1 MEDLAAADE
10 ELLRAEHSERDK
22 HGAVHAELLDVL
34 GYLHTKID
42 LWGAGMDLHT
52 DLEALQALKEPG
64 KPHFIKAFAEFRKG
78 VKDLGHQCR
87 GYSDDDNISAVI
99 KTLRDAVTN
108 LNLDVEKAL
117 SEAPT
122 SIATTTLTD
131 STPKVKAA
139 PIIVQLPKFDGDPLQ
154 WRYFSNLFT
163 TAIKTRS
170 SGFSELDKRC
180 LLVKSL
186 LSKETKMEVT
196 NVPDDVSLDE
206 LMELLRKRFGR
217 PQMVVPIVIKQVSR
231 PDSFTADYV
240 GL

>member
-1 MEDLAAADE
+1 
-10 ELLRAEHSERDK
+10 
-22 HGAVHAELLDVL
+22 
-34 GYLHTKID
+34 
-42 LWGAGMDLHT
+42 MDLHT
-52 DLEALQALKEPG
+52 DLESLQALKEPG
-64 KPHFIKAFAEFRKG
+64 KPHFIKAFAEFQKG

-108 LNLDVEKAL
+108 LNLEVEKAL

-122 SIATTTLTD
+122 STATTTLTD

-154 WRYFSNLFT
+154 WRHFSNLFT
-163 TAIKTRS
+163 TAIKTRA

-180 LLVKSL
+180 LLVESL
-186 LSKETKMEVT
+186 LSKEAKMEVT
-196 NVPDDVSLDE
+196 NAPDDVSLDE

-217 PQMVVPIVIKQVSR
+217 PQTVVPILINQVSR
-231 PDSFTADYV
+231 PDSFTADYA
-240 GL
+240 GLQRLNQRFFKASSKSLVA